1 MVAAWSTFLRATCTT
16 YLKYQ
21 FFLPGKVLHS
31 GSSCE
36 WPAPEASNKHNLSI
50 LGGHLTRVDW
60 EQSILLDSCLAD
72 TLLSQT
78 PLSKKGARFHPSP
91 HPPKNITNV
100 WLKKFQ
106 LLQTFAY
113 ENNKNDLTAAFS
125 LACLEIRS
133 RNEEAINS
141 TRNRIYSLKVLYLPP
156 TLVKSSILLF
166 ICFWIDLVCVL
177 MMTRNTCAVPGYM
190 SV

>member
-141 TRNRIYSLKVLYLPP
+141 TRNRIYSLKVFTSYFIDVDTFYLFLNWFSTRVSDDRKYVCGRRLYRH
-156 TLVKSSILLF
+156 V
-166 ICFWIDLVCVL
+166 
-177 MMTRNTCAVPGYM
+177 
-190 SV
+190 